1 MKAGYNEGNFEL
13 NESYREV
20 RTYLGINKDT
30 KTILITS
37 AEMNEGKTTI
47 ACNIAKCFAE
57 LEDTKV
63 LLIDCDFRKKGVSRY
78 FKIENTYGI
87 ADLVFG
93 QKTESECIKK
103 VGDLDVITSGGTPS
117 NTSILLNSQSMKD
130 IVRKFREEYDY
141 VFIDSPP
148 IARMNDACI
157 ITQYVD
163 GTIIINAVNAI
174 DSKVANITLE
184 KLNKVG
190 ANIIGVILNKFK
202 PEDNNY
208 YSYYSYYG
216 YYGYGSDEKKG
227 LSRLFS
233 FRRSKKKK
241 KKKSKRRSS

>member
-1 MKAGYNEGNFEL
+1 MRAAYNEGNFEL

-20 RTYLGINKDT
+20 RTYLGINKNT
-30 KTILITS
+30 KTILVTS

-47 ACNIAKCFAE
+47 VCNVAKCFSE

-63 LLIDCDFRKKGVSRY
+63 LLIDCDFRKRGVSRY
-78 FKIENTYGI
+78 FGIDNTCGI

-93 QKTESECIKK
+93 TVTEEECIKK
-103 VGDLDVITSGGTPS
+103 VDYLDIITSGGTPS

-130 IVRKFREEYDY
+130 IIRNFREKYDY

-163 GTIIINAVNAI
+163 GTIIVNAVNAI
-174 DSKVANITLE
+174 DSRIANITLE

-202 PEDNNY
+202 PEDHNY

-216 YYGYGSDEKKG
+216 YYSYGEDNRKG
-227 LSRLFS
+227 LSRLF
-233 FRRSKKKK
+233 KKHKK
-241 KKKSKRRSS
+241 KKKSIKKSN

>member
-1 MKAGYNEGNFEL
+1 MKAAYNDGNFEL
-13 NESYREV
+13 NESYREI
-20 RTYLGINKDT
+20 RTYLGINKNT

-78 FKIENTYGI
+78 FGIENNCGI
-87 ADLVFG
+87 SDLVFG
-93 QKTESECIKK
+93 HKTEVECKQK
-103 VGDLDVITSGGTPS
+103 LGDLEIIPSGSTPS

-130 IVRKFREEYDY
+130 LVRKFREEYDY

-148 IARMNDACI
+148 ISRMNDACI

-163 GTIIINAVNAI
+163 GTIIVNAVNAI
-174 DSKVANITLE
+174 DSKIANITLD

-190 ANIIGVILNKFK
+190 ANIVGVILNKFK
-202 PEDNNY
+202 PEDHNY

-216 YYGYGSDEKKG
+216 YYEYDDKKK
-227 LSRLFS
+227 S
-233 FRRSKKKK
+233 RRSIFKRKK
-241 KKKSKRRSS
+241 KKKSRFSEK

>member
-1 MKAGYNEGNFEL
+1 MKAAYNEGNFEL

-20 RTYLGINKDT
+20 RTCLGINKNT

-37 AEMNEGKTTI
+37 AEMDEGKTTI
-47 ACNIAKCFAE
+47 ACNVAKCFAE
-57 LEDTKV
+57 LEDIKV
-63 LLIDCDFRKKGVSRY
+63 LLIDCDFRKRGVSRY
-78 FKIENTYGI
+78 FDIENTYGI
-87 ADLVFG
+87 SDLVFG
-93 QKTESECIKK
+93 YKTEEECKK
-103 VGDLDVITSGGTPS
+103 KLGDLDIITCGGSPT

-130 IVRKFREEYDY
+130 IIKKFREEYDY

-163 GTIIINAVNAI
+163 GTIIVNAVNAI
-174 DSKVANITLE
+174 DSRIANITLE

-216 YYGYGSDEKKG
+216 YYESEPKK
-227 LSRLFS
+227 RLFNKL
-233 FRRSKKKK
+233 F
-241 KKKSKRRSS
+241 KKKSKKKRKNRFNENSQN

>member
-1 MKAGYNEGNFEL
+1 MRAAYNEGNFEL

-47 ACNIAKCFAE
+47 VCNVAKCFAE

-78 FKIENTYGI
+78 FGIENTYGI

-93 QKTESECIKK
+93 HKTEEECIKK
-103 VGDLDVITSGGTPS
+103 VGYLDVITSGATPS

-130 IVRKFREEYDY
+130 IIRNFREKYDY

-163 GTIIINAVNAI
+163 GTIIVNAVNAI
-174 DSKVANITLE
+174 DSRIANITLE

-202 PEDNNY
+202 PEDHNY

-216 YYGYGSDEKKG
+216 YYSYGDDDRKG
-227 LSRLFS
+227 LRRLFK
-233 FRRSKKKK
+233 RRKKKK
-241 KKKSKRRSS
+241 KKKSNKKNN

>member
-1 MKAGYNEGNFEL
+1 MRAAYNEGNFEL

-20 RTYLGINKDT
+20 RTYLGINKNI
-30 KTILITS
+30 KTILVTS

-47 ACNIAKCFAE
+47 VCNIAKCFAE
-57 LEDTKV
+57 LENTKV
-63 LLIDCDFRKKGVSRY
+63 LLIDCDFRKRGVSRY

-93 QKTESECIKK
+93 QKTEAECIKK
-103 VGDLDVITSGGTPS
+103 VGDLDVITSGGLPS

-148 IARMNDACI
+148 IGRMNDACI

-163 GTIIINAVNAI
+163 GTIIVNAVNAI
-174 DSKVANITLE
+174 DSRVANITLE

-190 ANIIGVILNKFK
+190 SNIIGVILNKFK
-202 PEDNNY
+202 PEDSNY

-216 YYGYGSDEKKG
+216 YYSYDQEKKG
-227 LSRLFS
+227 LRGLFRS
-233 FRRSKKKK
+233 GKRRKKKK
-241 KKKSKRRSS
+241 KKAKRKS